1 MSDRLDAEP
10 SKVTDTN
17 IEGNDEHVLWCDWLD
32 GKTDSSR
39 SRLFFFYSRWL
50 RMITGLLYSR
60 YPHPLA
66 EWGDYVNLASI
77 GLLQAIDRF
86 NPLLSTRFQSYAEP
100 YVKGNVLKGLS
111 CYVSDQRRYYRE
123 RLESISVA
131 EDGQMESNLEQV
143 ASVAIGLA
151 FGLFLESGIV
161 DQEPRD
167 NNPLSLYEVERDS
180 DTLNECV
187 KLLSANERQV
197 IEGHYHQYLSF
208 TEISELLGVSKSRV
222 SQLHAQ
228 ALKSIRMSHE
238 RLMAGDRW

>member
-1 MSDRLDAEP
+1 METETQA
-10 SKVTDTN
+10 
-17 IEGNDEHVLWCDWLD
+17 EGNHEHALWGDWLD
-32 GKTDSSR
+32 SKTDSAR
-39 SRLFFFYSRWL
+39 SRLFFFYSQWL

-86 NPLLSTRFQSYAEP
+86 NPLLNTRFQSYAEP

-123 RLESISVA
+123 RLESISGA
-131 EDGQMESNLEQV
+131 EDGRLESDLEQV
-143 ASVAIGLA
+143 ANVAIGLA
-151 FGLFLESGIV
+151 FGLFLESGII
-161 DQEPRD
+161 DQEPKD
-167 NNPLSLYEVERDS
+167 NNPLNLYEAEREG

-187 KLLSANERQV
+187 KLLSANERQI
-197 IEGHYHQYLSF
+197 IEGHYHQHLSF
-208 TEISELLGVSKSRV
+208 TEISELMGVSKSRI

-228 ALKSIRMSHE
+228 ALKHIRASHE
-238 RLMAGDRW
+238 RLMTGGRW

>member
-1 MSDRLDAEP
+1 MTANAPFNESD
-10 SKVTDTN
+10 
-17 IEGNDEHVLWCDWLD
+17 DEHALWRNWLSS
-32 GKTDSSR
+32 KTEAAR
-39 SRLFFFYSRWL
+39 SALFFFYGQWL
-50 RMITGLLYSR
+50 RMIVGLLYAR

-86 NPLLSTRFQSYAEP
+86 NPELGTRFQSYAEP

-111 CYVSDQRRYYRE
+111 CYVSDQRRYYQE
-123 RLESISVA
+123 RLESITDLEDKWA
-131 EDGQMESNLEQV
+131 EIDLEQV
-143 ASVAIGLA
+143 ANVAIGLA

-161 DQEPRD
+161 DQEPKD
-167 NNPLSLYEVERDS
+167 SNPLTLYEVERES

-197 IEGHYHQYLSF
+197 IQGHYHQHLSF
-208 TEISELLGVSKSRV
+208 TEISELMGVSKSRV

-228 ALKSIRMSHE
+228 ALKNIRASHE
-238 RLMAGDRW
+238 RLMAGDSW

>member
-1 MSDRLDAEP
+1 MA
-10 SKVTDTN
+10 TDDTSN
-17 IEGNDEHVLWCDWLD
+17 EGNDEQALWRNWRDS
-32 GKTDSSR
+32 KTDAAR
-39 SRLFFFYSRWL
+39 SRLFFFYGQWL
-50 RMITGLLYSR
+50 RMIVGFLYSR

-86 NPLLSTRFQSYAEP
+86 NPELCTRFQSYAEP

-123 RLESISVA
+123 RLESISGTQ
-131 EDGQMESNLEQV
+131 EDGRTESDLEQV
-143 ASVAIGLA
+143 ANVAIGLA

-161 DQEPRD
+161 DQEPKD
-167 NNPLSLYEVERDS
+167 NNPLSLYEVERES

-197 IEGHYHQYLSF
+197 IQGHYHQHLSF
-208 TEISELLGVSKSRV
+208 TEISELMGVSKSRI

-228 ALKSIRMSHE
+228 ALKNIRASHE
-238 RLMAGDRW
+238 RIMAGGSW

>member
-1 MSDRLDAEP
+1 MEPVVARDGINSDGDHEQ
-10 SKVTDTN
+10 
-17 IEGNDEHVLWCDWLD
+17 VLWRDWLD
-32 GKTDSSR
+32 SKAEVAR
-39 SRLFFFYSRWL
+39 SRLFFFYGQWL
-50 RMITGLLYSR
+50 RMVVGLLYSR

-86 NPLLSTRFQSYAEP
+86 NPDLGTRFQSYAEP

-123 RLESISVA
+123 RLESISGA
-131 EDGQMESNLEQV
+131 QEEGRIESDLEQV
-143 ASVAIGLA
+143 ANVAIGLA

-161 DQEPRD
+161 DQEPGN
-167 NNPLSLYEVERDS
+167 NNPLSLYEAERES
-180 DTLNECV
+180 DALNECV

-197 IEGHYHQYLSF
+197 IQGHYHQHLSF
-208 TEISELLGVSKSRV
+208 TQISELMGISKSRI

-228 ALKSIRMSHE
+228 ALRNIRLNHE
-238 RLMAGDRW
+238 RLMAGGNW